1 MTGPVR
7 PPTGGV
13 ALVEARRIRL
23 VEVGTPELP
32 AGVRPAMD
40 RAWDAAVAAAPALF
54 DGPVAACVGLDRD
67 EPDSL
72 VLSWA
77 RTTYRRHVL
86 RRFPGSTGWLPA
98 LFVAVLQPDEDG
110 RLLVGRMAPWTATLS
125 RMQLP
130 GGSAEPPED
139 YEALDLDALRRHAA
153 RELAEE
159 TGAVLPPGDLKF
171 WLVTH
176 AANGT
181 VGVLFLAPPRPEA
194 ELRER
199 FAALVAAETARGLEP
214 EFDRIVFVGSPA
226 DVAALGAR
234 AVDYLE
240 PVVRRYADRAA
251 EPVDGLRSE
260 DPPACPA
267 G

>member
-1 MTGPVR
+1 M
-7 PPTGGV
+7 
-13 ALVEARRIRL
+13 ALREARRIRL

-32 AGVRPAMD
+32 EGVRSAMD

-54 DGPVAACVGLDRD
+54 DGPVAACVGLARD
-67 EPDSL
+67 APDSL

-86 RRFPGSTGWLPA
+86 RRFPGATGWLPS

-125 RMQLP
+125 RVQLP

-139 YEALDLDALRRHAA
+139 HGTLDLDALRRHAA

-159 TGAVLPPGDLKF
+159 TGTLVPPGDLAL

-181 VGVLFLAPPRPEA
+181 VGVLFLAPSRPEA
-194 ELRER
+194 LLRER
-199 FAALVAAETARGLEP
+199 FAELVASETARGLEP
-214 EFDRIVFVGSPA
+214 EFDRIAFVGSPA

-234 AVDYLE
+234 AVDYLDA
-240 PVVRRYADRAA
+240 VVHRWTGGP
-251 EPVDGLRSE
+251 EDGLRSE
-260 DPPACPA
+260 DPPAGRA